1 MMAAK
6 RNANALTFKATM
18 AQISVPATSA
28 NIGPGFDCF
37 GLALE
42 LRDRYAAQVLD
53 DETFDVD
60 VTGEGANEVKKDA
73 KNLVIKSMLR
83 GFEHM
88 GGKPR
93 GIALRALNVIP
104 HGRGL
109 GSSASAI
116 VGGLALARSLVL
128 TGEQYMSDDDL
139 ITLATELEGHPDNV
153 AAAYYGG
160 ATIAWVEAKINNDGS
175 NTNIGKAVGLKV
187 DDRIKALLLVP
198 DNQLATAKARKLLPE
213 SISHQDAVLNSS
225 RTALLVHALAE
236 RPDLLFRATE
246 DLLHQS
252 YRAQAM
258 PKTIALVDKLRGA
271 GLAAVVSG
279 AGPSVMVLYAGSED
293 EIDQLQ
299 SIAPGFTAR
308 KLAIA
313 KAGVQ

>member
-1 MMAAK
+1 MAAK
-6 RNANALTFKATM
+6 RNASGLTFKATM
-18 AQISVPATSA
+18 AQVSVPASSA
-28 NIGPGFDCF
+28 NIGPGFDSF
-37 GLALE
+37 AIALE
-42 LRDRYAAQVLD
+42 MRDRYAAQILD
-53 DETFDVD
+53 DESFDVD
-60 VTGEGANEVKKDA
+60 VTGEGADQVKKDA
-73 KNLVIKSMLR
+73 KNLIIKSMMR

-128 TGEQYMSDDDL
+128 TGEQYMSDEDL

-153 AAAYYGG
+153 AAAFYGG
-160 ATIAWVEAKINNDGS
+160 ATIAWLESKINSEGIS
-175 NTNIGKAVGLKV
+175 SNIGRAVSLKV

-198 DNQLATAKARKLLPE
+198 ENQLSTAKARKLLPE

-236 RPDLLFRATE
+236 RPDLLFTATE
-246 DLLHQS
+246 DLLHQK
-252 YRAQAM
+252 YREEAM
-258 PKTIALVDKLRGA
+258 PKSIALVEKLRGA

-279 AGPSVMVLYAGSED
+279 AGPSVMVLYSGAED
-293 EIDQLQ
+293 EIDQIQ
-299 SIAPGFTAR
+299 SVSPGFTAM

-313 KAGVQ
+313 KTGVQ

>member
-1 MMAAK
+1 MAAK
-6 RNANALTFKATM
+6 RNSSGVTFKATM
-18 AQISVPATSA
+18 AQLSVPASSA
-28 NIGPGFDCF
+28 NIGPGFDFF

-42 LRDRYAAQVLD
+42 IRDRYAAQVLD

-60 VTGEGANEVKKDA
+60 VSGEGADQVKKDS
-73 KNLVIKSMLR
+73 KNLVIKSMMR

-88 GGKPR
+88 GAKPR

-128 TGEQYMSDDDL
+128 TGEQYMSDEDL
-139 ITLATELEGHPDNV
+139 ITLATEIEGHPDNV
-153 AAAYYGG
+153 AAAFYGG
-160 ATIAWVEAKINNDGS
+160 ATIAWRESKVGNDGS
-175 NTNIGKAVGLKV
+175 NSSIGRAVSLKV

-198 DNQLATAKARKLLPE
+198 ENQLSTAKARKLLPE
-213 SISHQDAVLNSS
+213 KISHQDAVLNSARS
-225 RTALLVHALAE
+225 ALLVHALAE
-236 RPDLLFRATE
+236 RPDLLFTATE
-246 DLLHQS
+246 DLLHQK
-252 YRAQAM
+252 YREQAM
-258 PKTIALVDKLRGA
+258 PKTISLVEKLRGA

-279 AGPSVMVLYAGSED
+279 AGPSVMVLYSGAED

-299 SIAPGFTAR
+299 SVAPGFTAM

-313 KAGVQ
+313 KTGVQ

>member
-1 MMAAK
+1 MAAK
-6 RNANALTFKATM
+6 RNASGLTFKATM
-18 AQISVPATSA
+18 AQVSVPASSA
-28 NIGPGFDCF
+28 NIGPGFDSF
-37 GLALE
+37 AIALE
-42 LRDRYAAQVLD
+42 MRDRYAAQILD
-53 DETFDVD
+53 DESFDVD
-60 VTGEGANEVKKDA
+60 VTGEGADQVKKDA
-73 KNLVIKSMLR
+73 KNLIIKSMMR

-128 TGEQYMSDDDL
+128 TGEQYMSDEDL

-153 AAAYYGG
+153 AAAFYGG
-160 ATIAWVEAKINNDGS
+160 ATIAWLESKINSEGVS
-175 NTNIGKAVGLKV
+175 SNIGRAVSLKV

-198 DNQLATAKARKLLPE
+198 ENQLSTAKARKLLPE

-225 RTALLVHALAE
+225 RTALLVHSLAE
-236 RPDLLFRATE
+236 RPDLLFTATE
-246 DLLHQS
+246 DLLHQK
-252 YRAQAM
+252 YREEAM
-258 PKTIALVDKLRGA
+258 PKSIALVEKLRGA

-279 AGPSVMVLYAGSED
+279 AGPSVMVLYSGAED
-293 EIDQLQ
+293 EIDQIQ
-299 SIAPGFTAR
+299 SVSPGFAAM

-313 KAGVQ
+313 KTGVQ

>member
-1 MMAAK
+1 MAAK
-6 RNANALTFKATM
+6 RNASGITFKATM
-18 AQISVPATSA
+18 AQVSVPASSA
-28 NIGPGFDCF
+28 NIGPGFDSF
-37 GLALE
+37 AIALE
-42 LRDRYAAQVLD
+42 MRDRYAAQILD
-53 DETFDVD
+53 DESFDVD
-60 VTGEGANEVKKDA
+60 VTGEGADQVKKDA
-73 KNLVIKSMLR
+73 KNLIIKSMMR

-128 TGEQYMSDDDL
+128 TGEQYMSDEDL

-153 AAAYYGG
+153 AAAFYGG
-160 ATIAWVEAKINNDGS
+160 ATIAWLESKINSEGVS
-175 NTNIGKAVGLKV
+175 SNIGRAVSLKV

-198 DNQLATAKARKLLPE
+198 ENQLSTAKARKLLPE

-236 RPDLLFRATE
+236 RPDLLFTATE
-246 DLLHQS
+246 DLLHQK
-252 YRAQAM
+252 YREEAM
-258 PKTIALVDKLRGA
+258 PKSIALVEKLRGA

-279 AGPSVMVLYAGSED
+279 AGPSVMVLYSGAED
-293 EIDQLQ
+293 EIDQIQ
-299 SIAPGFTAR
+299 SVSPGFNAM

-313 KAGVQ
+313 KTGVQ

>member
-1 MMAAK
+1 MASK
-6 RNANALTFKATM
+6 RSNSGLTFKATL
-18 AQISVPATSA
+18 AQISVPASSA

-37 GLALE
+37 GIALE

-60 VTGEGANEVKKDA
+60 VTGEGADEVKKDA
-73 KNLVIKSMLR
+73 KNLVIKSMMR

-88 GGKPR
+88 GAKPR

-128 TGEQYMSDDDL
+128 TGEQYMSDEDL

-153 AAAYYGG
+153 AAAFYGG
-160 ATIAWVEAKINNDGS
+160 ATLAWSESKTSSVGDTK
-175 NTNIGKAVGLKV
+175 NIGRAVSLRV

-198 DNQLATAKARKLLPE
+198 NNQLATAKARKLLPE
-213 SISHQDAVLNSS
+213 IIPHQDAVLNSS

-236 RPDLLFRATE
+236 RPDLLFIATE
-246 DLLHQS
+246 DLLHQK

-258 PKTIALVDKLRGA
+258 PKTIALVEKLRGA

-279 AGPSVMVLYAGSED
+279 AGPSVMVLYSGAED
-293 EIDQLQ
+293 EIDQLE
-299 SIAPGFTAR
+299 SVSPGFTAM

-313 KAGVQ
+313 KIGAQ